1 MSTRSIKMHAKPT
14 VEQSHVFNSW
24 LLAQQLFRN
33 DSVKFLRQRHANRK
47 QWIQANK
54 HTTEYLT
61 YQKDIELFS
70 EKMKAFNQTYKTK
83 ADRQQAEEQKLKPV
97 YPKPIHDVFVN
108 DIEALSKQLTQE
120 LDEAKNWLFK
130 TLPRHIAKK
139 ITSPKSISTFF
150 NALPLSLRK
159 TLRCIAKNEVVKGHV
174 LNNEYKFSSLADN
187 TDQTEKAT
195 KKEILATT
203 DQANACASSCTST
216 NIYTSKHPIK
226 FYLLQVPRT
235 VLDQTVQDLHKT
247 RTQAFENL
255 KKGKPVIECGFPQ
268 LRKIKRHGGIRVQ
281 VDSRNKEFVSC
292 WKNQQLYIPGFGII
306 DWTDHGYM
314 LPDDPAKMITLKTS
328 TTGQLFVSFTG
339 NPTYNDKRQQQA
351 KRSALKKQNQTL
363 PPAQS
368 VNEFLGVNPNQL
380 SHTAAFDINRFAG
393 QIVIVSNEEQT
404 IPDSYFNQFLPQD
417 KQEQIATTEQENL
430 EINTLDK
437 TKNSNTKNY
446 TVSLLGLKE
455 EEKYRA
461 KLKRTEQYIAY
472 QQQHLNRQDRARK
485 NSKRKGRS
493 INPNGLHRKGKHS
506 HNRLK
511 TQAKINRA
519 YESMFNLKEFYLL
532 ALAQKMIAGKRVIF
546 IEDLDV
552 KGMQEKERDPKTSDK
567 QHKNNKHSQHTANFG
582 RFIAILKE
590 VCDKNNVT
598 VLQCHRYDPSSQ
610 ICHLCGYQWGK
621 LDTSIRTIQCAEC
634 HVVHDRDYNASMNIK
649 FMALYRYW
657 QGLDKPKISQ
667 TKSKN
672 TQDKIKHTVQE
683 NMSSLEQKQN
693 NGSAERVDPIEV
705 NDFTKISH
713 EELWVYLEDNYP
725 IERVKPL
732 LDRVSSIDNEK
743 RRQHEK
749 TLSHKDVQRA
759 CEKDPKKSLSAPC
772 GKRHHAIFSQKTV
785 RKTA

>member
-1 MSTRSIKMHAKPT
+1 MHAQPT
-14 VEQSHVFNSW
+14 VEQSHVFNNW
-24 LLAQQLFRN
+24 LFAQQVFRN
-33 DSVKFLRQRHANRK
+33 DSVKFLRQRHKNRK

-54 HTTEYLT
+54 HTPEYLT
-61 YQKDIELFS
+61 YQDNIKTFS
-70 EKMKAFNQTYKTK
+70 EKMKVFNKTYKTK
-83 ADRQQAEEQKLKPV
+83 ADRQHAEKQNLKPV

-108 DIEALSKQLTQE
+108 DIEALSKQLTQD

-130 TLPRHIAKK
+130 TLPRFTLAQHGLRHKPQQCAFNTNQQHPQHIAKK
-139 ITSPKSISTFF
+139 ITSPKSISQYV
-150 NALPLSLRK
+150 NSLPFSLRK
-159 TLRCIAKNEVVKGHV
+159 TLQCIAKNEWVVRQ
-174 LNNEYKFSSLADN
+174 NSDES
-187 TDQTEKAT
+187 
-195 KKEILATT
+195 
-203 DQANACASSCTST
+203 
-216 NIYTSKHPIK
+216 TSKHPIK

-235 VLDQTVQDLHKT
+235 VLDQTVQDLLKT

-255 KKGKPVIECGFPQ
+255 KQGKPVAECGFPQ

-292 WKNQQLYIPGFGII
+292 WKNQQIYIPGLGII

-339 NPTYNDKRQQQA
+339 NPTYNDKRQQQV
-351 KRSALKKQNQTL
+351 KRSALKKQYQTL
-363 PPAQS
+363 LPAKT
-368 VNEFLGVNPNQL
+368 VNEFLGNPNQL
-380 SHTAAFDINRFAG
+380 SHTAAFDINRFSG
-393 QIVIVSNEEQT
+393 QIAIVSNEQQT
-404 IPDSYFNQFLPQD
+404 IPDSYFAQFLPQE
-417 KQEQIATTEQENL
+417 KQEQHNQKQQKVKQNNLSNLAKDENTVVSISA
-430 EINTLDK
+430 EPK
-437 TKNSNTKNY
+437 TNY
-446 TVSLLGLKE
+446 TVSLLGLQE

-511 TQAKINRA
+511 TQAKINCA

-532 ALAQKMIAGKRVIF
+532 ALAQKMIVGKKVIF

-552 KGMQEKERDPKTSDK
+552 KGMQEKERDPKTSEK

-621 LDTSIRTIQCAEC
+621 LDTHIRTIQCAEC

-667 TKSKN
+667 TKIKS
-672 TQDKIKHTVQE
+672 KIKDKSNSSQE
-683 NMSSLEQKQN
+683 NTKNIPQDDSCHLVQN
-693 NGSAERVDPIEV
+693 TGLAERVNLNQVV
-705 NDFTKISH
+705 NNLVEISH
-713 EELWVYLEDNYP
+713 EELWMYLEDNYP
-725 IERVKPL
+725 IEKVKPL
-732 LDRVSSIDNEK
+732 LDRITSIDDEK
-743 RRQHEK
+743 RHQHEK
-749 TLSHKDVQRA
+749 TLSHKNVQRA
-759 CEKDPKKSLSAPC
+759 CTKDPKTSLSAPC
-772 GKRHHAIFSQKTV
+772 GKRYHAIFSQKSL
-785 RKTA
+785 RKTV